1 MDGAGPLHRSQRL
14 YAGDSRQSPLAA
26 PLHENRRHHQ
36 SFTDVTVPV
45 PEDAEPVSVFME
57 PGDVL
62 FFNGSLVH
70 GSYPNTTADQFRRS
84 LIAHYVAGEAEQAT
98 RHLNPLYRMDGTT
111 FDIVDSPGGGPCG
124 VWVDQD
130 GKQVVELVGQLENR
144 AVASE

>member
-1 MDGAGPLHRSQRL
+1 MALDPCTESNGCMQVIPGSHRWPLLCTKTADISK
-14 YAGDSRQSPLAA
+14 
-26 PLHENRRHHQ
+26 

-45 PEDAEPVSVFME
+45 PDDAEPVSVFME

-98 RHLNPLYRMDGTT
+98 RHLNLLYRMDGTT
-111 FDIVDSPGGGPCG
+111 FDITDSPGGGPCG

-130 GKQVVELVGQLENR
+130 GKQVVELVGEMKNK
-144 AVASE
+144 ADPSE